1 MRPKCRASSRL
12 LTGINVLQATA
23 DEVQVKRS
31 ASERDARRF
40 MVICILP
47 VVLFL
52 ALVSLVPAIIAL
64 IDSFRNM
71 SLTEVFDHGQFLG
84 LDNYRQAL
92 SGDSKLYH
100 SLWLTLI
107 FVAIAVPLEFAL
119 GLGLALILNREFRA
133 RRFWITI
140 LLIPTM
146 IAPVVVGMIWRFML
160 MPSFGFLTYHLNQL
174 GLFQS
179 VPLFSSPATAFAALI
194 VVDIWEWSPFMML
207 FMLAGL
213 FAIPQDPIEA
223 AYIDGASRWQIFRH
237 IELPLLRPM
246 IILSVMF
253 RTIDASKT
261 FDIVHVLTE
270 GGPGNSTELMSIFA
284 FRTSFVAWDLGI
296 GAAVCLLIAFA
307 SLLIASIFYKVV
319 SRETAEA
326 AP

>member
-1 MRPKCRASSRL
+1 
-12 LTGINVLQATA
+12 
-23 DEVQVKRS
+23 
-31 ASERDARRF
+31 

-47 VVLFL
+47 VVIFL
-52 ALVSLVPAIIAL
+52 ALVSMVPVIIAL
-64 IDSFRNM
+64 TDSFRNM
-71 SLTEVFDHGQFLG
+71 SLTDVSQHGEFIG
-84 LDNYRQAL
+84 LDNYRLAL
-92 SGDSKLYH
+92 SGGSNLYH

-107 FVAIAVPLEFAL
+107 FVVIAVPLEFV
-119 GLGLALILNREFRA
+119 LGLALAVILNREFRG

-160 MPSFGFLTYHLNQL
+160 MPSFGFLTYYLNQL

-179 VPLFSSPATAFAALI
+179 IPLFSSPATAFAALI
-194 VVDIWEWSPFMML
+194 VVDVWEWTPFMML

-213 FAIPQDPIEA
+213 FSIPQDPIEA
-223 AYIDGASRWQIFRH
+223 AHIDGASRWQIFRY

-246 IILSVMF
+246 IILSLLF
-253 RTIDASKT
+253 RSIDASKT

-270 GGPGNSTELMSIFA
+270 GGPGNSTELISVFA

-307 SLLIASIFYKVV
+307 SLLIASIFYKIV
-319 SRETAEA
+319 SHETAGVT
-326 AP
+326 P